1 MPRNGA
7 RVLPFEVVAVLEHGA
22 QIFARAPTKSYVQ
35 TSARA
40 REESRFVSPNASRL
54 LVFSPGVGHII
65 DFVFC

>member
-7 RVLPFEVVAVLEHGA
+7 RVLPFEVVAVPEHGA

-40 REESRFVSPNASRL
+40 REESRFVSPKASRL
-54 LVFSPGVGHII
+54 AFSPGVGHII